1 MPDWSVRTLD
11 WDTRLLG
18 VAVGR
23 LDLTGA
29 AASAEQIEAELAQHK
44 LRYVSA
50 RIDAGDAAAAALL
63 ERVGFR
69 AVDELSE
76 MVKVDTVSTSGPAA
90 SVTVRD
96 AGEADGEAFRALA
109 SRGYVNRLSREPN
122 LDAARVRTLYAEW
135 AHNDLRGRTPIN
147 LLAVDSRSGGK
158 TPLGFIAVGIEKDR
172 PSVGFVDLV
181 VVDPDA
187 RGRGLGEVLMLA
199 AMRRLAER
207 GVTSFELGVAGGNA
221 PAVGLY
227 RKLGFVERGRKID
240 YARWLA

>member
-1 MPDWSVRTLD
+1 MPEWSVRALD

-18 VAVGR
+18 VPVGR
-23 LDLTGA
+23 LDVTGA
-29 AASAEQIEAELAQHK
+29 AASAEQIEAELAQQK

-50 RIDAGDAAAAALL
+50 RIEADDAAAAALL
-63 ERVGFR
+63 EQVGFR

-76 MVKVDTVSTSGPAA
+76 MVKVDTVSTSGAVT
-90 SVTVRD
+90 SLTVRD

-109 SRGYVNRLSREPN
+109 ARGYVNRLAREPN

-147 LLAVDSRSGGK
+147 LLALDGK
-158 TPLGFIAVGIEKDR
+158 TALGFIAVGIEKDR

-207 GVTSFELGVAGGNA
+207 GVTTFELGVAGGNA

-240 YARWLA
+240 YARWLP